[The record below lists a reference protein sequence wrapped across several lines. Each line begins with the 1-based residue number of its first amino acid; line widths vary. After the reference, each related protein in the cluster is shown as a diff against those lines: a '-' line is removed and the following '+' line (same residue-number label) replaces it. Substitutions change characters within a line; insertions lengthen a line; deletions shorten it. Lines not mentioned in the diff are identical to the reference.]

1 MIGCF
6 SHRLNLAV
14 QKLLHEK
21 ISVKRCHELLK
32 KMSGLKKSA
41 VLRTKTP
48 LRPVLQNDTRWSSGF
63 EMLSRYFELK
73 PFFDAHD
80 RDLLPLFLSPG
91 EEHELKS
98 LYERLKDSESVSKS
112 LQQDGLEFQDA
123 RLLFNSLLVMQPSL
137 KHFLGLS
144 SNTVSKF
151 QEFERALLKK
161 QEGKELCDL
170 EQSFIRSFYVEETV
184 EGRSPSTESVS
195 FADRILASKRP
206 QLELSLKWIPA
217 TSNIAEQLFSSARH
231 IFSDNRKKM
240 TPVNLE
246 AILFLKANKKLWD
259 AQVVKQATEKIS
271 EDQQ

>member
-1 MIGCF
+1 MPFTNKQIVEFCF
-6 SHRLNLAV
+6 KTQTDGSFKCRCGKLRKQAKGAGFQNLISHV
-14 QKLLHEK
+14 FSDH
-21 ISVKRCHELLK
+21 
-32 KMSGLKKSA
+32 
-41 VLRTKTP
+41 
-48 LRPVLQNDTRWSSGF
+48 
-63 EMLSRYFELK
+63 
-73 PFFDAHD
+73 
-80 RDLLPLFLSPG
+80 
-91 EEHELKS
+91 
-98 LYERLKDSESVSKS
+98 KDYVAEY
-112 LQQDGLEFQDA
+112 
-123 RLLFNSLLVMQPSL
+123 
-137 KHFLGLS
+137 FLGLS
-144 SNTVSKF
+144 SNSVSKF

-206 QLELSLKWIPA
+206 KLELSLKWIPA
-217 TSNIAEQLFSSARH
+217 TSSIAEQLFSSARH

-259 AQVVKQATEKIS
+259 AQVVKQATEKNS